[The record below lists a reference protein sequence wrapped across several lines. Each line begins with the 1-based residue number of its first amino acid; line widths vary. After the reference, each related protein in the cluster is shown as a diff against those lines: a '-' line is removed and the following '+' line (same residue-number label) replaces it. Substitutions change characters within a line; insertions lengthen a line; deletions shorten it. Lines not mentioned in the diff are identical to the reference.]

1 LSFSADKAGGTAKGA
16 VEVVLNGKVAGRL
29 ALTSENNDLLHQF
42 VFKAADLQNRNAI
55 AIRFDGKGALAYQ
68 VVGSYFLP

>member
-1 LSFSADKAGGTAKGA
+1 MRGTLELS
-16 VEVVLNGKVAGRL
+16 LNGKPVQKL
-29 ALTSENNDLLHQF
+29 ELTPENNDLLHQF